1 MVRLVTFKEIAEIKE
16 EEFGARNV
24 DVMDTHKKCARED
37 QGRSLKKMKMTV
49 KPLISG
55 EHADPRTVFFDEKS
69 K

>member
-24 DVMDTHKKCARED
+24 DVMDTQKKCEA
-37 QGRSLKKMKMTV
+37 QALVMTV